1 MEDIDHAVPPA
12 VFVENKTEGMGWD
25 DNEDQ
30 TAPVTADLQNY
41 NKEFPKSEANLY
53 YIKSRISS

>member
-12 VFVENKTEGMGWD
+12 VFVENKTEEMGWD

-30 TAPVTADLQNY
+30 TAPVTQC
-41 NKEFPKSEANLY
+41 KSAKL
-53 YIKSRISS
+53 